1 MADPKEQNNRV
12 HCFVIPLMHAFLW
25 FVALLIS
32 CYSGWMSSI
41 DDSYKT
47 ICVFLII
54 YGTFMFE
61 GGLIW
66 WDAMATN
73 FNKAVQ
79 INDFGFIKSLFFNM
93 SLTLVLVV
101 LFFTFKISWLIIII
115 GLTAAWLKFIV
126 SRINPMI
133 ENSAITYV
141 AAEYEYREI

>member
-1 MADPKEQNNRV
+1 
-12 HCFVIPLMHAFLW
+12 
-25 FVALLIS
+25 
-32 CYSGWMSSI
+32 MSSI